1 MAAVILQ
8 VHVCIYIH
16 ATDTEFFKLCRG
28 QQHDST
34 FVQVLVQVLVQVHYE
49 YRYRNFG

>member
-34 FVQVLVQVLVQVHYE
+34 FVQVLVQVHYE